1 MSTYYGE
8 KRESEKEIVQ
18 EILFLRES
26 RQLSYQKIADLLN
39 AEAKWP
45 RWAKKWMW
53 LLVRNVYM
61 ANKSPGSKEIKK

>member
-8 KRESEKEIVQ
+8 KRESEKEIIK

-26 RQLSYQKIADLLN
+26 RGLSYQKIADNLN
-39 AEAKWP
+39 AQAKFP
-45 RWAKKWMW
+45 RWAKRWMW

-61 ANKSPGSKEIKK
+61 SNKPGKEN